1 MTAVLRARFEKPG
14 PASPAPSTAR
24 KEKAG
29 RGMSA
34 PAARSSPATILKRD

>member
-24 KEKAG
+24 KRKSRPRDVRAG
-29 RGMSA
+29 CSIF
-34 PAARSSPATILKRD
+34 SSYNSEA